1 VVDSNDRDRISEVKD
16 EVWRMLAEEELKS
29 STFLVM
35 ANKQD
40 LPNAMSVQEVT
51 ERLDLNKIT
60 DRPWCKELTTL
71 TSSTPS
77 GWG

>member
-1 VVDSNDRDRISEVKD
+1 VIFVVDSNNRDRISEVKD

-60 DRPWCKELTTL
+60 DRLWCKELTTL
-71 TSSTPS
+71 ACFTL
-77 GWG
+77 